1 MTCGMKGSILYLL
14 PRTPFSRTARTVLAG
29 LLCALLTCPGA
40 GAQVPNLAP
49 GSRVAEAELRRRGA
63 AAYFSTESLPD
74 SIVRLVRGRS
84 WREGCPVALA
94 DLRYVR
100 CLHRNA
106 AGAAVVGEMVLHRR
120 VAKGVEGLLRRLFDA
135 GYPIERMV
143 LVDRYGADD
152 ERSMAAN
159 NSSGFNFRTVAGS
172 KRVSKHGLG
181 LAVDINPLYNPCVK
195 RGRDG
200 RLRVQPAAGSRYADR
215 SRRSPYSVRPG
226 DLCCR
231 LFAELGFQW
240 GGNWRRTKDYQ
251 HFEAR

>member
-1 MTCGMKGSILYLL
+1 MTCGRKRSILYLL

-29 LLCALLTCPGA
+29 LLCALLPYLETA
-40 GAQVPNLAP
+40 AQVPNVVP
-49 GSRVAEAELRRRGA
+49 GARVAAADLKRQGA
-63 AAYFSTESLPD
+63 AAYFSTEALPD

-106 AGAAVVGEMVLHRR
+106 AGEAVVGEMVLHRR